1 MDPGGRSWR
10 RLGVALGLVLS
21 VAVVAAIYHDR
32 TTRIE
37 AAERRAL
44 GVAKGID
51 RLLFYEI
58 RNLERALRGMASVA
72 DGFAAQGGAAG
83 PWDIASEIRGV
94 IGRNSEIQDIDLY
107 ARDGTPI
114 RVGVSIDT
122 APASLP
128 RFEDRDFLVGDLQSG
143 GRGEPVL
150 PLYLLT
156 PEHHVLAARLRTS
169 ELSRMLEGADIG
181 TWGSAVILD
190 EGGRILA
197 RTGNSHRFTGRV
209 VDVPSLGRG
218 GTAQATL
225 ISPLDG
231 VKRRASF
238 TSTSQYPFIVAVG
251 IAEREVLAAW
261 WNYSGAVALF
271 LLVYWT
277 GFFYYTYALERTER
291 ARVATQAELLRHA
304 DWLSKAQDASHAGVW
319 ALDIERELVRATA
332 QAASLFGFAP
342 RDAVIP
348 LEDFFSRM
356 HEDDRHP
363 VQVQLSDAL
372 ADQRSFR
379 SEYRVVLPTGETR
392 WIEAAGAMVGLNE
405 GGQLM
410 TGTIVDITERR
421 EASAQVERAE
431 RQFRE
436 LFDRNPLPFWVF
448 DGSTLRFL
456 AVNQA
461 AVDRYG
467 FTTEEF
473 LAMSILDIRPE
484 QERADVI
491 DDAMRL
497 NGRGDPGR
505 VWVHRRKDGSTL
517 FVRVYSSDIVFD
529 GRTARLVLAEDV
541 TERVEHERLLAWRAT
556 HEESIGLLKLSAL
569 TAEVDAWRAQQ
580 AAAFAVVYVQLRDLE
595 IVAPT
600 LGRRLGLTLLTD
612 IADRL
617 ARIGAAHGPV
627 AYVPSDAFVLVA
639 KDAAQAGILCA
650 AIAHALSLPVEF
662 EGGSYR
668 VDGSLGVAHAAT
680 GDPSPAEQ
688 VVDHAALAALESRA
702 TGQKEVAYSEGM
714 AEIAAH
720 RLAMVEGL
728 RAAIAAGTLDLHL
741 QPIVDIAS
749 GKVVAAEALLR
760 WHSPRWGHVSPA
772 TFVPLAEESGL
783 IVPLGCW
790 VIEQAARAR
799 AQLRAQ
805 GHGDIAVAINVS
817 AQQLSAGGVAE
828 WLTRVAGEHGLDG
841 RGFHVEITET
851 AMMRSPE
858 EVRRSLEALRDADVC
873 ISVDDFGTGFSSMTY
888 LRELPLDYLKL
899 DRSFVRNVHCDQRNA
914 AICRALIE
922 LAHGI
927 GLKVIAEGVEVESEF
942 HWLQQHGC
950 DQAQGYLLGRP
961 APLDTLMGRLPSA

>member
-21 VAVVAAIYHDR
+21 MSVVVAIHHDR

-51 RLLFYEI
+51 QLLFYEI
-58 RNLERALRGMASVA
+58 RNLERALRGMASAA
-72 DGFAAQGGAAG
+72 DGYAAQGSATG

-94 IGRNSEIQDIDLY
+94 IARNTELQDIDIY

-114 RVGVSIDT
+114 RVGVSIDS
-122 APASLP
+122 APATMP
-128 RFEDRDFLVGDLQSG
+128 RFEGRDFLVGDLQAG

-150 PLYLLT
+150 PLFLRT
-156 PEHHVLAARLRTS
+156 PEHYVLVARLRTS
-169 ELSRMLEGADIG
+169 ELSRMLDGADIG
-181 TWGSAVILD
+181 TKGSAVILD
-190 EGGRILA
+190 TGGRILA

-209 VDVPSLGRG
+209 VEVPSLGRG

-225 ISPLDG
+225 VSPLDG

-238 TSTSQYPFIVAVG
+238 TSTSQYPFVVAVG
-251 IAEREVLAAW
+251 IAEQEVLDAW
-261 WNYSGAVALF
+261 WNYTGAVALF
-271 LLVYWT
+271 LLAYWV
-277 GFFYYTYALERTER
+277 GFFYYTHALERTELAR
-291 ARVATQAELLRHA
+291 AATQAELLRHA
-304 DWLSKAQDASHAGVW
+304 DWLTKAQDASHAGVW
-319 ALDIERELVRATA
+319 ALDIDRELVRATA

-356 HEDDRHP
+356 HVDDRHP
-363 VQVQLSDAL
+363 VQVQLSDAMSG
-372 ADQRSFR
+372 QGSFR
-379 SEYRVVLPTGETR
+379 SEYRVVLPAGGIR
-392 WIEAAGAMVGLNE
+392 WIEAAGAMVGLDE

-421 EASAQVERAE
+421 EASAHVERTE

-448 DGSTLRFL
+448 DGSKLRFL

-461 AVDRYG
+461 AVVRYG
-467 FTTEEF
+467 YTAEEF

-484 QERADVI
+484 DERADVI

-497 NGRGDPGR
+497 NGRGSPDR
-505 VWVHRRKDGSTL
+505 IWVHRRKDGSTL
-517 FVRVYSSDIVFD
+517 FARVHTSDIVFD
-529 GRTARLVLAEDV
+529 GRSARLVLAEDV
-541 TERVEHERLLAWRAT
+541 TERVEHERSLAWRAT

-569 TAEVDAWRAQQ
+569 TAEVDAWRAQE
-580 AAAFAVVYVQLRDLE
+580 ASAFAVVYVQLRDLE

-600 LGRRLGLTLLTD
+600 LGRRLGLALLME

-617 ARIGAAHGPV
+617 VRIGAANGLV

-639 KDAAQAGILCA
+639 KNAAQAGSLCA
-650 AIAHALSLPVEF
+650 EITHALSMPVEF
-662 EGGSYR
+662 EGGNYR
-668 VDGSLGVAHAAT
+668 VDGSIGVAHAPAS
-680 GDPSPAEQ
+680 DPSPAEQ

-702 TGQKEVAYSEGM
+702 TGQKEVAYTEGM

-720 RLAMVEGL
+720 RLAILEGL
-728 RAAIAAGTLDLHL
+728 RAAIASETLDLHF

-760 WHSPRWGHVSPA
+760 WHSTRWGPVSPA
-772 TFVPLAEESGL
+772 MFVPLAEESGL
-783 IVPLGCW
+783 IVPLGRW
-790 VIEQAARAR
+790 VIKQAARAR
-799 AQLRAQ
+799 ARLREE
-805 GHGDIAVAINVS
+805 GHEDIAVAINVS

-828 WLTRVAGEHGLDG
+828 WLTRAAGEHGLNAS
-841 RGFHVEITET
+841 GFHVEITET
-851 AMMRSPE
+851 AMMRNPE
-858 EVRRSLEALRDADVC
+858 KVRRSLDALRDADVR

-899 DRSFVRNVHCDQRNA
+899 DRSFVHSVHEDPRNA

-922 LAHGI
+922 LAKGI
-927 GLKVIAEGVEVESEF
+927 GLKVVAEGVEVEKELD
-942 HWLQQHGC
+942 WLQRNGC
-950 DQAQGYLLGRP
+950 DQAQGYLVGKP
-961 APLDTLMGRLPSA
+961 APLEILIARLATA